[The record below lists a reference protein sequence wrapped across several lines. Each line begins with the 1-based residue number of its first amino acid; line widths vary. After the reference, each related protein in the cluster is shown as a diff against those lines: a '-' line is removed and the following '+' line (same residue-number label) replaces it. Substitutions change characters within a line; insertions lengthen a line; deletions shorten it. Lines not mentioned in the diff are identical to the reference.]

1 MRREAPAAA
10 RNRRPASSAGV
21 RHRRRPGGGP
31 TVQPVTAA
39 PTAAP
44 VAPVVTPVAPVK
56 PVPVIV
62 TLVPPAMLPLKL
74 RRDLHR
80 MLNGCG
86 VRTDGSVE
94 KMMNP
99 YRNDPNPFMM
109 DDFLDLDEA
118 A

>member
-1 MRREAPAAA
+1 MRWYLSEAKLAENE
-10 RNRRPASSAGV
+10 R
-21 RHRRRPGGGP
+21 
-31 TVQPVTAA
+31 
-39 PTAAP
+39 
-44 VAPVVTPVAPVK
+44 
-56 PVPVIV
+56 
-62 TLVPPAMLPLKL
+62 LPLKL

-94 KMMNP
+94 KMMGP